1 MAIVSGYQK
10 MKDYIK
16 QSSGYKLIS
25 RWANANTLECDDGKT
40 LQSKVGGISGISSS
54 LTANSTTQAAS
65 TNLTNQLYQNIN
77 QINSEIA
84 SVKQSFQDGCNAIV
98 NQLVYRG
105 VTPSSNS
112 PTDICVSI
120 DQLWQ
125 NRYDEG
131 ANAGWSSGHT
141 AGYNEGYAA
150 GIAAAPTL
158 TYLTNNFSEPVLI
171 AGPNAHRITANADLT
186 SYKYVIVC
194 FGYLNAGMSLDPGG
208 YAFSNCTIYAYD
220 AIGSLGIAVLQNVKN
235 GARIDFQHA
244 GGTGSGNRLVW
255 GIK

>member
-1 MAIVSGYQK
+1 MAWFTAKEWKNRLVEFAGRRSLKNVTTNETTVYDVTRSEGHVSQEGDAFSAATMNDLEQR
-10 MKDYIK
+10 
-16 QSSGYKLIS
+16 IS
-25 RWANANTLECDDGKT
+25 EGFSAAEEAN
-40 LQSKVGGISGISSS
+40 
-54 LTANSTTQAAS
+54 
-65 TNLTNQLYQNIN
+65 NQL
-77 QINSEIA
+77 NSEIA
-84 SVKQSFQDGCNAIV
+84 SVKQSFQDGCNI
-98 NQLVYRG
+98 LVSKCTELG

-112 PTDICVSI
+112 PTNISNAI
-120 DQLWQ
+120 QTI
-125 NRYDEG
+125 
-131 ANAGWSSGHT
+131 ANNQWSAGNTNGWNMGHT

-150 GIAAAPTL
+150 GIAAAAPAL

-194 FGYLNAGMSLDPGG
+194 FGYLNAGVSLDPGG
-208 YAFSNCTIYAYD
+208 YAFSNCTIYSYN

>member
-65 TNLTNQLYQNIN
+65 TNLTNQLYQNITN
-77 QINSEIA
+77 I
-84 SVKQSFQDGCNAIV
+84 KQSFQDGCNI
-98 NQLVYRG
+98 LVSKCTELG

-112 PTDICVSI
+112 PTNISNAI
-120 DQLWQ
+120 QTI
-125 NRYDEG
+125 
-131 ANAGWSSGHT
+131 ANNQWSAGNTNGWNAGHT

-150 GIAAAPTL
+150 GIAVAAPAL

-208 YAFSNCTIYAYD
+208 YAFSNCTIYSYD
-220 AIGSLGIAVLQNVKN
+220 AVGSLGIAVLQNVKN